1 MNFPDVADVVTFL
14 VSDRSSYI
22 TGQSFEVNGMVPITP
37 GGTSRKIGWVCAARF
52 MKPLPY
58 FRPTSVIFP
67 TQFQI

>member
-37 GGTSRKIGWVCAARF
+37 PGEGGTSRKIR
-52 MKPLPY
+52 
-58 FRPTSVIFP
+58 
-67 TQFQI
+67 

>member
-37 GGTSRKIGWVCAARF
+37 RGAGV
-52 MKPLPY
+52 LPEKLGEGV
-58 FRPTSVIFP
+58 RHASWNP
-67 TQFQI
+67 

>member
-37 GGTSRKIGWVCAARF
+37 PGGGG
-52 MKPLPY
+52 Y
-58 FRPTSVIFP
+58 F
-67 TQFQI
+67 QKN

>member
-37 GGTSRKIGWVCAARF
+37 RGAGV
-52 MKPLPY
+52 LPEKLGEGV
-58 FRPTSVIFP
+58 RHAS
-67 TQFQI
+67 